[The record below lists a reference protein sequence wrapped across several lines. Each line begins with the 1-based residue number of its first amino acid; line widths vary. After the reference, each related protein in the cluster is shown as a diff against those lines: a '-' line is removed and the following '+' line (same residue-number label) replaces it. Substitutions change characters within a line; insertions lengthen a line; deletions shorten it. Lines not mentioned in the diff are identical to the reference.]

1 MGNIVITHFL
11 GVGRSHL
18 LGPLLNSLSIKQK
31 GINRVLS
38 LSLSLSF
45 SLVVII
51 FIITLIGVAE
61 AMAECVE
68 APGINIGQG

>member
-11 GVGRSHL
+11 RVGRSHL

-31 GINRVLS
+31 GINGVLS
-38 LSLSLSF
+38 LSL
-45 SLVVII
+45 II